1 MTERIYYLDA
11 YCRTFDTRVA
21 RVLQHEGRPAVV
33 LDRTAFYPTS
43 GGQPFD
49 VGRLGTAGVLVTIDL
64 DDEIVHV
71 TSQPLEVGAEIDA
84 EIDWNRRFDHMQ
96 QHTGQHVLSAAFD
109 RLFDNRTVGFHMG
122 AEVSTIDLAR
132 DVTPDEVERA
142 VDEANRIVWEDRPVT
157 IRFASQEEAS
167 VLALRKE
174 SQREGILRLVE
185 VADFDLSA
193 CGGTHVTSTGAIGM
207 IAVLSG
213 ERVRGGLRVT
223 FACGGRALTALRL
236 YRDAVTGS
244 VRSLSVLPAELPS
257 AVERVQKEARDVR
270 KQLKGL
276 QDQLAVHEAARL
288 AALAVPVGT
297 GSLLVEIVNGWE
309 SAALKGLASA
319 VTANRQVCAAL
330 LSPGPP
336 VSIVL
341 SCSAGA
347 TVDVNACLQEL
358 LRQFG
363 GKGGGKRDLAQGGG
377 LMAPVETIAAAARA
391 VLESKLTSG

>member
-21 RVLQHEGRPAVV
+21 RALQHEGRPAVV

-49 VGRLGTAGVLVTIDL
+49 VGRLGGARVLDTVDL
-64 DDEIVHV
+64 EDEIVHV
-71 TSQPLEVGAEIDA
+71 ISQPLEAGAEIDA

-122 AEVSTIDLAR
+122 ADVSTIDLAR
-132 DVTPDEVERA
+132 EATPEDVERA

-157 IRFASQEEAS
+157 IRFASQEEVS
-167 VLALRKE
+167 TLALRKE
-174 SQREGILRLVE
+174 SQREGTLRLVE

-193 CGGTHVTSTGAIGM
+193 CGGTHVTRTGAIGM

-223 FACGGRALTALRL
+223 FACGGRALTTLRL

-244 VRSLSVLPAELPS
+244 VRSLSVLPAELPA

-270 KQLKGL
+270 KQLKGV
-276 QDQLAVHEAARL
+276 QDQLAVHEAERL
-288 AALAVPVGT
+288 GALAVPVGT
-297 GSLLVEIVNGWE
+297 ASLLVEIVSGWE
-309 SAALKGLASA
+309 PAALKGLTSA
-319 VTANRQVCAAL
+319 VTTNRQVCAAL

-341 SCSAGA
+341 SCSAGVA
-347 TVDVNACLQEL
+347 VDVNACLQEL

-377 LMAPVETIAAAARA
+377 LTAPVETVAAAARA
-391 VLESKLTSG
+391 ILESKLRSG

>member
-1 MTERIYYLDA
+1 
-11 YCRTFDTRVA
+11 
-21 RVLQHEGRPAVV
+21 
-33 LDRTAFYPTS
+33 
-43 GGQPFD
+43 
-49 VGRLGTAGVLVTIDL
+49 
-64 DDEIVHV
+64 
-71 TSQPLEVGAEIDA
+71 
-84 EIDWNRRFDHMQ
+84 MQ

-122 AEVSTIDLAR
+122 VEVSTIDLAR

-185 VADFDLSA
+185 VADFDLSDA
-193 CGGTHVTSTGAIGM
+193 LLAHEPPEERGAIGM
-207 IAVLSG
+207 IAVLSV